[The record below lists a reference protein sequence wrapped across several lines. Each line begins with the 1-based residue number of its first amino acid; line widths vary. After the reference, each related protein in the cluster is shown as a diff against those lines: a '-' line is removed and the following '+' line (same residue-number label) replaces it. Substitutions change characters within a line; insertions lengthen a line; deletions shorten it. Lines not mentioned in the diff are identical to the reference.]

1 MDIEATRQAL
11 LNEIYAGA
19 FAGMPATL
27 TLEEEVKT
35 ADTERLMT
43 LAEQFG
49 IALLL

>member
-1 MDIEATRQAL
+1 MDNETIRQAL

-19 FAGMPATL
+19 FAGMPAIL
-27 TLEEEVKT
+27 ALEEEMKT

-49 IALLL
+49 ITLLL